1 MKERGG
7 SGIVLDTAEKRKAPE
22 AGREAGGAGT
32 SCREASQTRTA
43 QAGRGRSGAPLL
55 PERGSGKR
63 AGITFQKETVGF
75 TQEVLIIQ
83 ELEL

>member
-7 SGIVLDTAEKRKAPE
+7 SGIVLDTAEKRKAPRP
-22 AGREAGGAGT
+22 AGKPAGQGPAAEKLP
-32 SCREASQTRTA
+32 RRARRRR
-43 QAGRGRSGAPLL
+43 GRGRSGAPLL

>member
-22 AGREAGGAGT
+22 AGGEAGRAGT

-43 QAGRGRSGAPLL
+43 QAGREWSRAPLL